1 MEKWFVYIL
10 LSIKDSKF
18 YIGNTSDIEKRLAKH
33 NAGGVDAT
41 KHRRPLVLV
50 YKEELPDKITARI
63 RERKLKSLKSHKAVQ
78 ALIENGRAP
87 R

>member
-1 MEKWFVYIL
+1 MGKGFVYIL
-10 LSIKDSKF
+10 QSAKDRKF
-18 YIGNTSDIEKRLAKH
+18 YIGSTSDIEKRLAKH

-41 KHRRPLVLV
+41 KYRRPLVLV
-50 YKEELPDKITARI
+50 YKEELPDRITAMA

-78 ALIENGRAP
+78 TLIENARAP